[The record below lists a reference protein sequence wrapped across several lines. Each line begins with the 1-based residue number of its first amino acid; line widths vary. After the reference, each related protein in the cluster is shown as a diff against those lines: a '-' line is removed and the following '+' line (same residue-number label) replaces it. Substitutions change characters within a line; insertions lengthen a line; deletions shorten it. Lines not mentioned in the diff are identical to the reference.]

1 VEDTAIQQ
9 ALLDVALSHLM
20 IRLNDVHDWAK
31 MLSVGE
37 QQRIAF
43 ARVLLSKPTAVFLD
57 ESTSAMDEGLE
68 QMLYRLVRTQLP
80 DTIIVS
86 VSHRST
92 VHPFHDSHLE
102 LIGDGDWRLERLAR
116 SG

>member
-1 VEDTAIQQ
+1 
-9 ALLDVALSHLM
+9 
-20 IRLNDVHDWAK
+20 
-31 MLSVGE
+31 
-37 QQRIAF
+37 
-43 ARVLLSKPTAVFLD
+43 
-57 ESTSAMDEGLE
+57 MDEGLE
-68 QMLYRLVRTQLP
+68 QMLYGVVRRKLP
-80 DTIIVS
+80 ETIIVS